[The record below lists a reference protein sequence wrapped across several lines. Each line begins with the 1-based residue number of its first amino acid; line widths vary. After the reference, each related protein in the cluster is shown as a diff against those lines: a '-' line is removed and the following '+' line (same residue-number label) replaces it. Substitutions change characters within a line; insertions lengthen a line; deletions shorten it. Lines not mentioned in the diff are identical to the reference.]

1 MLKVRTWTNNKPL
14 RNIAMASTTK
24 AANAT
29 AVPYVVGFVLSPMQ
43 LRTVANKLLKAEVL
57 AMCATDHD
65 YQCHL
70 IDYCYAHKVPW
81 TFLPDKYK
89 ESREDYYL
97 WIVRVVP
104 VVGRQASKGH
114 TPIADGRPSEADVR
128 FARCGD
134 WMSDMACAA
143 LSTIAKQEKKA
154 EKKKESDS
162 AAVDVT
168 AT

>member
-14 RNIAMASTTK
+14 RNIAMASTK

-104 VVGRQASKGH
+104 SWDGKHPKATLPSPMVAQVKQMFDLPGVVIGCRTWPALLCRESFLGRLC
-114 TPIADGRPSEADVR
+114 
-128 FARCGD
+128 FAYI
-134 WMSDMACAA
+134 
-143 LSTIAKQEKKA
+143 LTL
-154 EKKKESDS
+154 
-162 AAVDVT
+162 
-168 AT
+168 